1 MFFPSPRNSI
11 VAKKELLARTD
22 CRILLSWFRTP
33 QGRQARQPKHVSGQ
47 GHYTT
52 SSNSA
57 VITLPLYA
65 EQIEALYSE
74 SDMTPPSATPLDR
87 ECVTTTL
94 RSMMTTITEWPQ
106 LHDDIDFFNQGMDS
120 LQLLRLSA
128 SIRSRLVASVFPS
141 VIYSNPQ

>member
-1 MFFPSPRNSI
+1 MLA
-11 VAKKELLARTD
+11 AKGTIQRA
-22 CRILLSWFRTP
+22 
-33 QGRQARQPKHVSGQ
+33 A
-47 GHYTT
+47 
-52 SSNSA
+52 
-57 VITLPLYA
+57 TLPLYA

-87 ECVTTTL
+87 ECVATTL

-128 SIRSRLVASVFPS
+128 SIRSCLVASVFLS